1 MNRELILVVEQLAR
15 EKGIDPEILFEA
27 VESALLSG
35 SKKTHATADN
45 SRIEIDRKTGELR
58 AYTRKKVVT
67 EVTDAALEAYQASG
81 AKTENLAYAQL
92 VDLRVGFYAEAGN
105 PQSAIPEVNAMV
117 DDLAARGANASV
129 VAELRSLAP
138 EPPPTPRTRKVTK
151 SPRKRPAKKTPKRN

>member
-1 MNRELILVVEQLAR
+1 VGNDFYSSGTNDAMAKHHQA
-15 EKGIDPEILFEA
+15 DPEEA
-27 VESALLSG
+27 LQ
-35 SKKTHATADN
+35 
-45 SRIEIDRKTGELR
+45 
-58 AYTRKKVVT
+58 
-67 EVTDAALEAYQASG
+67 VTDAALEAYQASG

-105 PQSAIPEVNAMV
+105 AQSAIPEVNAMV